1 MTQRQR
7 DFPDEQAKFV
17 QLVAAAATDGESLPH
32 LYALDEDG
40 RVWVYDRAS
49 ISWERMSG
57 KREMP

>member
-7 DFPDEQAKFV
+7 DWPDEQAKFV
-17 QLVAAAATDGESLPH
+17 QLVAAATDGESLPH

-40 RVWVYDRAS
+40 RVWVYARATT
-49 ISWERMSG
+49 SWERMSG